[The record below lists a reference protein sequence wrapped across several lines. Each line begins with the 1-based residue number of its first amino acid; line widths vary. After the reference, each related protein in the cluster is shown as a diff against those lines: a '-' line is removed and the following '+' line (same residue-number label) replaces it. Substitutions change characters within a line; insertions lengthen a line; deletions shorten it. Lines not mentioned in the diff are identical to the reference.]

1 MALRG
6 DLASSLRS
14 AVRYPR
20 LRRTPRRP
28 GWGYCVGIRIDLSNP
43 SRMLGGSLGAQMNAH
58 ARHSF
63 LAIIVALILLVL
75 ASVSARAQDFSSST
89 GVQLYKRFCSSCH
102 GDQGHGDGTV
112 AKSFKIEVP
121 DLTRIAHRHGGVFP
135 AEQIR
140 KIIDGR
146 KTLPPHGS
154 REMPVWGFEFYRENQ
169 DAGHP
174 DPSREHES

>member
-1 MALRG
+1 
-6 DLASSLRS
+6 
-14 AVRYPR
+14 
-20 LRRTPRRP
+20 
-28 GWGYCVGIRIDLSNP
+28 
-43 SRMLGGSLGAQMNAH
+43 MNAH

-102 GDQGHGDGTV
+102 GDQGRGDGTV

-174 DPSREHES
+174 DPQGRTDDLTARLTEYLRTIQIE

>member
-1 MALRG
+1 
-6 DLASSLRS
+6 
-14 AVRYPR
+14 
-20 LRRTPRRP
+20 
-28 GWGYCVGIRIDLSNP
+28 
-43 SRMLGGSLGAQMNAH
+43 MNAH
-58 ARHSF
+58 VRHTF
-63 LAIIVALILLVL
+63 LAIIVAMIALVL

-89 GVQLYKRFCSSCH
+89 GAQLYKRFCSSCH
-102 GDQGHGDGTV
+102 GDRAHGDGTV

-154 REMPVWGFEFYRENQ
+154 REMPVWGFEFYQENEN
-169 DAGHP
+169 AGYP
-174 DPSREHES
+174 DPQRRADDLIARLTEFLRTIQIE